1 MEMIWT
7 SCVYKLILNLWF
19 RIVQIIF
26 FHSLVFQNIHI
37 TKEGYSLLYFF
48 LKFNLMSEIQ
58 GKGHFYLS
66 VSQGG
71 IMECVCRVGGG
82 GGVEEFVTA
91 FLEMRQIALAVR
103 GNVTSQ

>member
-1 MEMIWT
+1 
-7 SCVYKLILNLWF
+7 
-19 RIVQIIF
+19 
-26 FHSLVFQNIHI
+26 
-37 TKEGYSLLYFF
+37 
-48 LKFNLMSEIQ
+48 MSEIQ

-82 GGVEEFVTA
+82 VEEFVTA

>member
-1 MEMIWT
+1 MIRT
-7 SCVYKLILNLWF
+7 SCIYKLILNLWF
-19 RIVQIIF
+19 RIVQIVIF

-37 TKEGYSLLYFF
+37 TKGGGYSLLYF
-48 LKFNLMSEIQ
+48 LFNLMSEIQ
-58 GKGHFYLS
+58 GKRHFYLS

-71 IMECVCRVGGG
+71 IMECVCGGG
-82 GGVEEFVTA
+82 RGVEEFVTA

>member
-1 MEMIWT
+1 M
-7 SCVYKLILNLWF
+7 WF

-37 TKEGYSLLYFF
+37 TKEGYSLLYFLF
-48 LKFNLMSEIQ
+48 FLMSEIQ
-58 GKGHFYLS
+58 GKGHFYSS

-71 IMECVCRVGGG
+71 IMECVCRVG

>member
-1 MEMIWT
+1 
-7 SCVYKLILNLWF
+7 
-19 RIVQIIF
+19 
-26 FHSLVFQNIHI
+26 
-37 TKEGYSLLYFF
+37 
-48 LKFNLMSEIQ
+48 MSEIQ
-58 GKGHFYLS
+58 GKGHFYSS